1 MGKLTDQKA
10 LFCKEYI
17 IDLNATQAAIR
28 AGYSENTAY
37 SQGQRLLKTV
47 EVQEELQRLMKK
59 RSEKVELTANDVLQ
73 EIKDLLSTDI
83 NDIMEI
89 VTREVIVRDH
99 KGNIMYD
106 EQGDPITEVMQTT
119 RLKDTKQMSKAAIKS
134 ISEIGHNAHGIYVKR
149 YDKQKT
155 IEQAGRHL
163 KLFTDKVEIEI
174 KEMPKVVIGK

>member
-1 MGKLTDQKA
+1 MSKLTDKQA

-17 IDLNATQAAIR
+17 IDLNATQAALR
-28 AGYSENTAY
+28 AGYSENTARFIGCENL
-37 SQGQRLLKTV
+37 SKPNIQD
-47 EVQEELQRLMKK
+47 EIARLMAK

-89 VTREVIVRDH
+89 VTKEIIVRDH

-119 RLKDTKQMSKAAIKS
+119 RLKDTKDMSKAAIKS

-163 KLFTDKVEIEI
+163 KLFTDKVEVEI
-174 KEMPKVVIGK
+174 KEMPKVIVGK